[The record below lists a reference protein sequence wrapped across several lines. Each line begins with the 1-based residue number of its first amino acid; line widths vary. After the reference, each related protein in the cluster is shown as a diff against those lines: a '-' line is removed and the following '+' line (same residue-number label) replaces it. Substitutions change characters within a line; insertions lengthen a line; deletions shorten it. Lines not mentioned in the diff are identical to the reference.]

1 MDPYLAQIIMWA
13 GNFAPVG
20 WMYCNG
26 ALLPISQYNA
36 LYALIG
42 TIYGGDGV
50 TTFGLPD
57 LRGRTPV
64 GAGQGLGL
72 SPWIQGQQSG
82 VESKTLITTNLPYH
96 THPVQLTTTV
106 PVSADTG
113 TLHAAASSNN
123 SMLAASNQRNN
134 QFTRAAAAGS
144 IVALNA
150 NTPAA
155 QTTSVGGSVPF
166 ETFQPSLAINF
177 IICVEG
183 IFPLRN

>member
-82 VESKTLITTNLPYH
+82 V
-96 THPVQLTTTV
+96 
-106 PVSADTG
+106 
-113 TLHAAASSNN
+113 
-123 SMLAASNQRNN
+123 
-134 QFTRAAAAGS
+134 
-144 IVALNA
+144 
-150 NTPAA
+150 
-155 QTTSVGGSVPF
+155 
-166 ETFQPSLAINF
+166 
-177 IICVEG
+177 
-183 IFPLRN
+183 